1 VLHICEEELNYLD
14 MAISNKKSCCIR
26 IGPRF
31 SREYVSICTTSG
43 FAIPWAR
50 EVRYLD
56 IFIKASY
63 VFKCSL
69 VNAGK
74 CFYRAANAVFGEVGR
89 IASEEVV
96 LQLIT
101 GSTKCVPALMYG
113 LEA

>member
-1 VLHICEEELNYLD
+1 
-14 MAISNKKSCCIR
+14 MAISNKKSYCIR

-31 SREYVSICTTSG
+31 SRECVRVCTTSG

-50 EVRYLD
+50 EVRYLG

-69 VNAGK
+69 VNARK
-74 CFYRAANAVFGEVGR
+74 CFYRAANAVFGEIGR

-96 LQLIT
+96 LQLI
-101 GSTKCVPALMYG
+101 STKLCSSFNVWSGGVEQIGIIIP
-113 LEA
+113 